1 MPHFKSW
8 ATLDI
13 FLCASDLSLNP
24 HWMSLPLKPITHG
37 ILHGGAWIE
46 ILSSGVINSYPQADK
61 DKKKAEPNR

>member
-24 HWMSLPLKPITHG
+24 HWMSLPLKLITCG

-61 DKKKAEPNR
+61 DKKKAEPNH